1 MANKRM
7 KKITQHPSSSGKQT
21 HTVARPRLTPA
32 RRAGVRKSDNKQC
45 WRGCG
50 ETRTR
55 TRLGA
60 EDGGQQPDGPQ
71 RGQQKSPPDL
81 AIPLRGLDPGRACVH
96 GGRATTT
103 LTRMGPK
110 SQEGKR
116 TPPINTSSRRQHQ
129 RSRACSP
136 HTRSTPRGEVTP
148 ATAWTGRKHA
158 QERSRAQKGRLLNYC
173 PDVTHPEQT
182 AGGCPGLARGWEW
195 GWGAAQ
201 GGKTQP

>member
-1 MANKRM
+1 MGKPGLGLGWGQKTVDSSPTAPREGSRNHRL
-7 KKITQHPSSSGKQT
+7 IWQFRSEAWTQDERVSTGD
-21 HTVARPRLTPA
+21 A
-32 RRAGVRKSDNKQC
+32 
-45 WRGCG
+45 
-50 ETRTR
+50 
-55 TRLGA
+55 
-60 EDGGQQPDGPQ
+60 QQPRS
-71 RGQQKSPPDL
+71 RGWVP
-81 AIPLRGLDPGRACVH
+81 RA
-96 GGRATTT
+96 
-103 LTRMGPK
+103 K
-110 SQEGKR
+110 EGNEFHR
-116 TPPINTSSRRQHQ
+116 QINTSSRRQHR